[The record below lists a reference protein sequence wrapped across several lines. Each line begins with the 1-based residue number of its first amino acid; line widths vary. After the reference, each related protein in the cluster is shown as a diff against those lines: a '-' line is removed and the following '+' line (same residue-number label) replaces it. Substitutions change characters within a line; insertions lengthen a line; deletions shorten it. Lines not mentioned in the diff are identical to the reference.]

1 MKSFVIGLALLVAS
15 ASVLADTRP
24 SKQLVEQYIKQAQAE
39 QEIAA
44 QVEGYAQQ
52 LSANTDPEAKA
63 QIVKYL
69 NATIGW
75 NTIKDQY
82 AICSPR

>member
-44 QVEGYAQQ
+44 QV
-52 LSANTDPEAKA
+52 
-63 QIVKYL
+63 VR
-69 NATIGW
+69 
-75 NTIKDQY
+75 
-82 AICSPR
+82 ICSTAKRQCRSRGEGTDS